1 MTAAMPRMRA
11 DELFES
17 TFAARWARREQLD
30 VGTRA
35 VHRAVLRLLLAGA
48 GPVGD
53 AAIAAES
60 RLGLDAV
67 EAALAQLDDA
77 DFLLVSE
84 GRVRLAYPLSA
95 MPTAFA
101 VAFAG
106 GRLCHA
112 CCAVDALGL
121 PAMIGEAAT
130 IRAACHHCGEA
141 LSLRVGP
148 DGPADSHDA
157 MVWVGE
163 RGDLRGKASD
173 AL

>member
-1 MTAAMPRMRA
+1 MPRRRA
-11 DELFES
+11 DELFEL

-30 VGTRA
+30 VETRA

-48 GPVGD
+48 GPVGG
-53 AAIAAES
+53 AALAAES
-60 RLGLDAV
+60 GIGRDAV
-67 EAALAQLDDA
+67 EAALAQLDAA
-77 DFLLVSE
+77 DFLRVSE
-84 GRVRLAYPLSA
+84 GSVRLAYPLSA
-95 MPTAFA
+95 APTGFA
-101 VAFAG
+101 VTFAG
-106 GRLCHA
+106 GRLSHA

-121 PAMIGEAAT
+121 SAMTGEAAT

-141 LSLRVGP
+141 LTLRVGP
-148 DGPADSHDA
+148 EGPADSHEV